1 MSDDI
6 YQKVVERLIEIGVSS
21 PRLEAR
27 LLIEDAFKNKKT
39 DIFSVVLNE
48 KEQKKLEE
56 NLKKRLMH
64 MPLDKILQKKDFY
77 KETFVTSEDVLSP
90 RPDTEILVEESI
102 QTAKTH
108 GLKSVLE
115 LGVGSGCVLLSILKE
130 ITDIQGVGVD
140 CSRKALFIARQN
152 LENLK
157 LQKRCQLME
166 ADWFKDDFLKLF
178 SQKFDMVVSNPPY
191 IPTADISELEPEVKN
206 FDPMMALDGGKDGLD
221 SYKRIAFLLPN
232 LLKKGG
238 YALFEIGQGQSKQVC
253 SIFEEQNFKLD
264 RIVPDLA
271 GIERVLV
278 FQKL

>member
-1 MSDDI
+1 MKDNI
-6 YQKVVERLIEIGVSS
+6 YQYVINQLIKAGVSS

-27 LLIEDAFKNKKT
+27 LLIEDALENKKT

-56 NLKKRLMH
+56 NLEKRLLH
-64 MPLDKILQKKDFY
+64 MPLDKILHKKEFY
-77 KETFVTSEDVLSP
+77 KATFVTSEDVLSP
-90 RPDTEILVEESI
+90 RPDTEILVEEAI
-102 QTAKTH
+102 QRAKKY

-130 ITDIQGVGVD
+130 INNIQGVGVD
-140 CSRKALFIARQN
+140 SSIKALDIACQN
-152 LENLK
+152 LQNLNLERQCALIK
-157 LQKRCQLME
+157 
-166 ADWFKDDFLKLF
+166 ADWFKDDFLKII

-206 FDPMMALDGGKDGLD
+206 FDPMMALDGGKNGLD
-221 SYKRIAFLLPN
+221 SYQRIAFLLPN
-232 LLKKGG
+232 LLKSGG
-238 YALFEIGQGQSKQVC
+238 FGLFEIGQGQALSVRA
-253 SIFEEQNFKLD
+253 IFEQNGLKFAYS
-264 RIVPDLA
+264 VSDLA

>member
-1 MSDDI
+1 MKDSI
-6 YQKVVERLIEIGVSS
+6 YQKVVARLIKIGVSS

-27 LLIEDAFKNKKT
+27 LLIEDALTNKEKN
-39 DIFSVVLNE
+39 IFSVVLNDE
-48 KEQKKLEE
+48 EQKKLEE
-56 NLKKRLMH
+56 NLEKRLLH

-77 KETFVTSEDVLSP
+77 KDTFIVSEDVLSP

-102 QTAKTH
+102 QTAKIH

-115 LGVGSGCVLLSILKE
+115 LGVGSGCVLFSILKE
-130 ITDIQGVGVD
+130 ITYIQGVGID
-140 CSRKALFIARQN
+140 YSIKALSVARQN
-152 LENLK
+152 LQNLN
-157 LQKRCQLME
+157 LETRCLLME

-191 IPTADISELEPEVKN
+191 IPTSDISELEPEVKN
-206 FDPMMALDGGKDGLD
+206 YDPMLALDGGKDGLD

-232 LLKKGG
+232 LLKSGG
-238 YALFEIGQGQSKQVC
+238 FGLFEIGQGQALSVRK
-253 SIFEEQNFKLD
+253 IFEQNGLKFV
-264 RIVPDLA
+264 RSVSDLA